1 MKIVNTDISGC
12 VIIEPEIYKDDRG
25 FFFETFQQSQ
35 FHSKVSPSIKFV
47 QDNFSQ
53 SKKNV
58 LRGMHFQK
66 TKPQGKLV
74 RVTLGCVFDVAVDLR
89 KDSKTYKS
97 WVGLELSEKNNLQ
110 LYIPPG
116 CAHGFLTLSE
126 KANFEYKCTE
136 YYFPEDEGCLRWD
149 DPDINIS
156 WPASKNLI
164 ISKKDR
170 DSSFFKD
177 IAF

>member
-1 MKIVNTDISGC
+1 
-12 VIIEPEIYKDDRG
+12 
-25 FFFETFQQSQ
+25 
-35 FHSKVSPSIKFV
+35 
-47 QDNFSQ
+47 
-53 SKKNV
+53 
-58 LRGMHFQK
+58 MHFQK